1 MALAQN
7 KTSFYGRHRVLS
19 WTVAIA
25 GAVVLL
31 ASFMSR
37 GDVVPI
43 RVAKVQR
50 ATIRSVISTN
60 GKVEPLHNFAAY
72 APTGTTVEQVF
83 VKEGD
88 HVKHGQLLIKLN
100 DAEARSDAARA
111 LAQVRAAEA
120 AGSAVQHGGNQ
131 EEVFTLEAEA
141 TKARTERDA
150 AQRRLDALRK
160 LQQQGAASPGEVK
173 EAENQLAGSDAD
185 LQLLQQKQKD
195 RYSRPE
201 VAQVEG
207 RQQEATAAYLAAQD
221 VLKQLNVRAPFD
233 CIVYSV
239 PVRQG
244 DYVHP
249 GDLVLQAADL
259 SKVLVRA
266 FVDEPDVGR
275 LQIGQSIE
283 LTWDAMPGHIW
294 PGTVTT
300 VPASLK
306 LLGTRNIGEVSFE
319 VANDGLRLLPNVNVG
334 VTIIAAEHPNALTLP
349 REAVRQDDQGSFV
362 FTVVDQELQRRSV
375 QTGISD
381 LTRVE
386 ITNGVSDNTQIAL
399 GATNS
404 KALSDHL
411 QVKINQ

>member
-1 MALAQN
+1 MALAQS
-7 KTSFYGRHRVLS
+7 KTTFYGRNRILI
-19 WTVAIA
+19 WTTGIII
-25 GAVVLL
+25 AVVFL

-37 GDVVPI
+37 GDVVPV
-43 RVAKVQR
+43 RTVNVQR
-50 ATIRSVISTN
+50 TTIRSVISTN

-88 HVKHGQLLIKLN
+88 RVKRGQLLVKLN
-100 DAEARSDAARA
+100 DAEARSDAAHA

-120 AGSAVQHGGNQ
+120 ASSAIQHGGNQ
-131 EEVFTLEAEA
+131 EEVLTLSAET
-141 TKARTERDA
+141 TKAQTERDA

-160 LQQQGAASPGEVK
+160 LQQQGSASPGEVK
-173 EAENQLAGSDAD
+173 EAENQLSRSDAD

-207 RQQEATAAYLAAQD
+207 RQQEATAAYMATQD

-233 CIVYSV
+233 CIVYSI
-239 PVRQG
+239 PIRQG

-249 GDLVLQAADL
+249 GDLIVQAADL

-275 LQIGQSIE
+275 LQSGQNIE
-283 LTWDAMPGHIW
+283 LTWDAMPGKIW
-294 PGTVTT
+294 PGKVSSI
-300 VPASLK
+300 PASLK
-306 LLGTRNIGEVSFE
+306 LRGTRNVGEVTFT
-319 VANDGLRLLPNVNVG
+319 VDNDGLHLLPNVNVG
-334 VTIIAAEHPNALTLP
+334 VTIIATEHPNVLTLP
-349 REAVRQDDQGSFV
+349 REAVRQDDKGSFV
-362 FTVVDQELQRRSV
+362 FAVVNQELLRRDV

-386 ITNGVSDNTQIAL
+386 ITNGVSDNTQVAL
-399 GATNS
+399 SATNS
-404 KALSDHL
+404 KTLRDHL
-411 QVKINQ
+411 QVKPT

>member
-1 MALAQN
+1 MALAHN
-7 KTSFYGRHRVLS
+7 KTNFYGRNRILV
-19 WTVAIA
+19 WTGGIA
-25 GAVVLL
+25 LAVVLL

-37 GDVVPI
+37 GDVVPV
-43 RVAKVQR
+43 RVVNVQR

-72 APTGTTVEQVF
+72 APTGTTIEKVL

-88 HVKHGQLLIKLN
+88 RVKRGQLLVKLN
-100 DAEARSDAARA
+100 DGAARSDVAHG

-120 AGSAVQHGGNQ
+120 ASSAVQHGGNR
-131 EEVFTLEAEA
+131 EEVLTLESET
-141 TKARTERDA
+141 TKARTVRDA

-173 EAENQLAGSDAD
+173 ETENQLARSNAD
-185 LQLLQQKQKD
+185 LQLLEEKQKD

-207 RQQEATAAYLAAQD
+207 RQQEATAAYVAAED

-249 GDLVLQAADL
+249 GDLIVQAADL
-259 SKVLVRA
+259 SKILVRT

-275 LQIGQSIE
+275 LRLGQNVDV
-283 LTWDAMPGHIW
+283 TWDAMPDSVWRGRVDTI
-294 PGTVTT
+294 
-300 VPASLK
+300 PASLK
-306 LLGTRNIGEVSFE
+306 LHGTRNVGEVSFT
-319 VANDGLRLLPNVNVG
+319 VDNQDLHLLPNVNVG
-334 VTIIAAEHPNALTLP
+334 VTIITAEHKDVLTVP
-349 REAVRQDDQGSFV
+349 REAVRQDDEGSFV
-362 FTVVDQELQRRSV
+362 YTVVDRELQRRPV

-381 LTRVE
+381 LTRIE
-386 ITNGVSDNTQIAL
+386 LTGGVPQSTQIAL

-404 KALSDHL
+404 KNLRDHL
-411 QVKINQ
+411 QVKISQ

>member
-1 MALAQN
+1 MALAHN
-7 KTSFYGRHRVLS
+7 KTNFYGRNRILV
-19 WTVAIA
+19 WTGGIA
-25 GAVVLL
+25 LAVVLL

-37 GDVVPI
+37 GDVVPV
-43 RVAKVQR
+43 RVVNVQR

-72 APTGTTVEQVF
+72 APTGTTIEKVL
-83 VKEGD
+83 VKEVD
-88 HVKHGQLLIKLN
+88 RVKRGQLLVKLN
-100 DAEARSDAARA
+100 DGAARSDVAHG

-120 AGSAVQHGGNQ
+120 ASSAVQHGGNR
-131 EEVFTLEAEA
+131 EEVLTLESET
-141 TKARTERDA
+141 TKARTVRDA

-173 EAENQLAGSDAD
+173 ETENQLARSNAD
-185 LQLLQQKQKD
+185 LQLLEEKQKD

-207 RQQEATAAYLAAQD
+207 RQQEATAAYVAAED

-249 GDLVLQAADL
+249 GDLIVQAADL
-259 SKVLVRA
+259 SKILVRT

-275 LQIGQSIE
+275 LRLGQNVDV
-283 LTWDAMPGHIW
+283 TWDAMPDSVWRGRVDTI
-294 PGTVTT
+294 
-300 VPASLK
+300 PASLK
-306 LLGTRNIGEVSFE
+306 LHGTRNVGEVSFT
-319 VANDGLRLLPNVNVG
+319 VDNQDLHLLPNVNVG
-334 VTIIAAEHPNALTLP
+334 VTIITAEHKDVLTVP
-349 REAVRQDDQGSFV
+349 REAVRQDDEGSFV
-362 FTVVDQELQRRSV
+362 YTVVDRELQRRPV

-381 LTRVE
+381 LTRIE
-386 ITNGVSDNTQIAL
+386 LTGGVPQSTQIAL

-404 KALSDHL
+404 KNLRDHL
-411 QVKINQ
+411 QVKISQ

>member
-1 MALAQN
+1 MALGQSR
-7 KTSFYGRHRVLS
+7 TTFYGRNRILV
-19 WTVAIA
+19 WTSGIII
-25 GAVVLL
+25 AVVFL

-43 RVAKVQR
+43 RAVNVQR

-72 APTGTTVEQVF
+72 APTGTTVEKVL

-88 HVKHGQLLIKLN
+88 HVKRGELLVKLN
-100 DAEARSDAARA
+100 DGSARSDSAHA

-120 AGSAVQHGGNQ
+120 ASSAVKNGGNQ
-131 EEVFTLEAEA
+131 EELLTLNADI
-141 TKARTERDA
+141 TKTQTERDA
-150 AQRRLDALRK
+150 AQRKLDALRK
-160 LQQQGAASPGEVK
+160 LQTQGSASPGEVK
-173 EAENQLAGSDAD
+173 EAENQLARSNAD

-207 RQQEATAAYLAAQD
+207 RQQEATAAYLATED
-221 VLKQLNVRAPFD
+221 VMKQLNVRAPFD
-233 CIVYSV
+233 CVVYSL
-239 PVRQG
+239 PIREG

-249 GDLVLQAADL
+249 GDLVVQAADL

-275 LQIGQSIE
+275 LQTSQNIE
-283 LTWDAMPGHIW
+283 LTWDAMPGHVW
-294 PGTVTT
+294 PGKVGT

-306 LLGTRNIGEVSFE
+306 LRGTRNVGEITFTVD
-319 VANDGLRLLPNVNVG
+319 NDGFHLLPNVNVG
-334 VTIIAAEHPNALTLP
+334 VTVVTAEHQNVLSLP
-349 REAVRQDDQGSFV
+349 REAVRQDENGSFV
-362 FTVVDQELQRRSV
+362 FTVVNQELQRRDV

-386 ITNGVSDNTQIAL
+386 VTKGVSDNTQIAL

-404 KALSDHL
+404 KNLRDHL
-411 QVKINQ
+411 QVKISQ

>member
-7 KTSFYGRHRVLS
+7 KTTFYGRNRILI
-19 WTVAIA
+19 WTA
-25 GAVVLL
+25 GIVIAVVFL

-37 GDVVPI
+37 GDVVPV
-43 RVAKVQR
+43 RTVNVQR

-72 APTGTTVEQVF
+72 APAGTTVEQVL

-88 HVKHGQLLIKLN
+88 RVKRGQLLVKLN

-120 AGSAVQHGGNQ
+120 ANSAIQHGGNQ
-131 EEVFTLEAEA
+131 EEVLTLSAES
-141 TKARTERDA
+141 TKAQTERDA

-160 LQQQGAASPGEVK
+160 LQQQGSASPGEVK
-173 EAENQLAGSDAD
+173 EAENQLARSDAD
-185 LQLLQQKQKD
+185 LKLLQQKQNG

-201 VAQVEG
+201 IAQVEG
-207 RQQEATAAYLAAQD
+207 RQQEANAAYLATQD
-221 VLKQLNVRAPFD
+221 VLRQLNVRAPFD
-233 CIVYSV
+233 CIVYSI

-249 GDLVLQAADL
+249 GDPVLQAADL

-275 LQIGQSIE
+275 LQTGQNIE
-283 LTWDAMPGHIW
+283 LTWDAMPGKIW
-294 PGTVTT
+294 PGKVNTI
-300 VPASLK
+300 PASLK
-306 LLGTRNIGEVSFE
+306 LRGTRNVGEVTFTVDNE
-319 VANDGLRLLPNVNVG
+319 GLHLLPNVNVG
-334 VTIIAAEHPNALTLP
+334 VTIVAAEHPNVLTLP
-349 REAVRQDDQGSFV
+349 REAVRQDEKGSFV
-362 FTVVDQELQRRSV
+362 FAVVNMELQRRDV
-375 QTGISD
+375 KTGISD

-386 ITNGVSDNTQIAL
+386 MTGGVSDNTQVAL

-404 KALSDHL
+404 KTLHDHL
-411 QVKINQ
+411 QVKLNQ

>member
-7 KTSFYGRHRVLS
+7 KTTFYGRNRILI
-19 WTVAIA
+19 WTAGIIA
-25 GAVVLL
+25 AVVFL

-37 GDVVPI
+37 GDVVPV
-43 RVAKVQR
+43 RVANVQR

-88 HVKHGQLLIKLN
+88 RVKHGQLLVKLN
-100 DAEARSDAARA
+100 DAEARSDAAHA
-111 LAQVRAAEA
+111 LAQVRSAEA
-120 AGSAVQHGGNQ
+120 ASSAVQHGGNQ
-131 EEVFTLEAEA
+131 EEVLTLEAELS
-141 TKARTERDA
+141 KARTERDA
-150 AQRRLDALRK
+150 AQRRLEALRK
-160 LQQQGAASPGEVK
+160 LQQQDAASPGEVK
-173 EAENQLAGSDAD
+173 EAENQWQRSTTD

-275 LQIGQSIE
+275 LQPSQSVE
-283 LTWDAMPGHIW
+283 VTWDAMPDRIW
-294 PGTVTT
+294 EGTVNT

-306 LLGTRNIGEVSFE
+306 LRGTRNVGEVGFIVE
-319 VANDGLRLLPNVNVG
+319 NEGLHLLPNVNVG
-334 VTIIAAEHPNALTLP
+334 VTIVTAEHKDVLTVP
-349 REAVRQDDQGSFV
+349 REAVRQDSEGSFV
-362 FTVVDQELQRRSV
+362 YTVVGQELQRNSV

-386 ITNGVSDNTQIAL
+386 LVRGASQNTQIAL
-399 GATNS
+399 SATNS
-404 KALSDHL
+404 KNLRDHL
-411 QVKINQ
+411 QIKISQ